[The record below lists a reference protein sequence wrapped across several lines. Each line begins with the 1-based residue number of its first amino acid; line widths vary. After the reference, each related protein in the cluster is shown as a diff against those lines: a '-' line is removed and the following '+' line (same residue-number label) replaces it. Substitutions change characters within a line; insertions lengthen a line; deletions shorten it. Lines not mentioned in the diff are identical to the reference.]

1 MDHIIAI
8 DGGGTSCRALVADGR
23 GAVLG
28 RGRAGSANIMT
39 DLEGARK
46 NIAAA
51 AEAACVDA
59 GLPADVLSSSGAL
72 LGLAGAN
79 IGNYGE
85 RIRAIL
91 PFRRSIVET
100 DALIA
105 LNGALGDHDGT
116 VAILGTGSAYMVRHD
131 GRSRAIGGWG
141 FQVGDQG
148 SGARIGRDLLEQ
160 TLLAHD
166 GRLSLDEPVA
176 RHAPSL
182 KLPGG
187 NEQVA
192 TVANLL
198 SHTLGLFA
206 HAEDPKLEDGEA
218 IVAAA
223 RRAGIKLGVGYLLRF
238 DPRYYHARELL
249 RSGRIGA
256 PIHIYARR
264 NSARTE
270 GPKRYGGTLPL
281 ALHVTVH
288 DVDLVLWMLEG
299 QQPIS
304 VYAQQTDRLLGATG
318 TQDTLAAVVRFSGGT
333 LVNFESAW
341 VLPAGAMHM
350 IDARLELMG
359 TEGSFEVQCGD
370 SGLYFADAQG
380 AKQIDTQHWPAFGTG
395 IGGDLRLQL
404 SSMLA
409 TIDGRPDA
417 LPPATGEEAL
427 RSLVLTRAI
436 INSAESGDVIKL
448 QGPAPSRSQAP
459 A

>member
-1 MDHIIAI
+1 MTQSPLRVAVIGAGFMGSMHAAVFAAEP
-8 DGGGTSCRALVADGR
+8 RAKLVAVVDRDMDRARQVAGQH
-23 GAVLG
+23 GAK
-28 RGRAGSANIMT
+28 AYA
-39 DLEGARK
+39 
-46 NIAAA
+46 
-51 AEAACVDA
+51 
-59 GLPADVLSSSGAL
+59 
-72 LGLAGAN
+72 
-79 IGNYGE
+79 
-85 RIRAIL
+85 
-91 PFRRSIVET
+91 
-100 DALIA
+100 
-105 LNGALGDHDGT
+105 DHD
-116 VAILGTGSAYMVRHD
+116 
-131 GRSRAIGGWG
+131 
-141 FQVGDQG
+141 
-148 SGARIGRDLLEQ
+148 E
-160 TLLAHD
+160 LLA
-166 GRLSLDEPVA
+166 SETLDLVSVCTPDYLHLEPALAVA
-176 RHAPSL
+176 A
-182 KLPGG
+182 KGI
-187 NEQVA
+187 
-192 TVANLL
+192 NLFIEKPIA
-198 SHTLGLFA
+198 S
-206 HAEDPKLEDGEA
+206 KLEDGEA

-318 TQDTLAAVVRFSGGT
+318 TQDSLAVVVRFSGGT

-459 A
+459 V